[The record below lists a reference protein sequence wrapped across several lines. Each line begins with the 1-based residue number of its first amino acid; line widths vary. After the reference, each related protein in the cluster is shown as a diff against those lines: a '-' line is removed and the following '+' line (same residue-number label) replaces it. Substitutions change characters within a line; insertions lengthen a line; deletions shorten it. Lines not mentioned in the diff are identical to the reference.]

1 MMTIENK
8 KGIRFEVSEDMWRDV
23 IVAQGNDWKYKIIK
37 DSTPIEIK
45 QLRAIEMKPKKKKNE

>member
-1 MMTIENK
+1 MTIENK